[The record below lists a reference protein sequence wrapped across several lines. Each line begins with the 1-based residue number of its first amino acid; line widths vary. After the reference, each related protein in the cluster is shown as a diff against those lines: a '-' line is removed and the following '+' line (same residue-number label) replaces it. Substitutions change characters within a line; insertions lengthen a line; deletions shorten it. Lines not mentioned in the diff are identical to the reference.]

1 MTNHLSPQRVL
12 RPDLRGLLASTGF
25 EGQPV
30 KGTYF
35 FAGERRNDNAGQ
47 YTTHPLDARDEQW
60 NSDVSTRG
68 WVMDRM
74 VSAHVNT
81 VVMSYWSNMPTFSP
95 MDIQST
101 TLSGVLDA
109 VQGRPLVVMPAI
121 ESGYTPG
128 LPSWEFSNDFPSP
141 GGFEFAPGLVRRI
154 GWLVELFSGRMS
166 SWATIYDRDGYPRH
180 AVHLLHVCSDLIDQ
194 DAPVVMICSHTRLTL
209 WRQKWK
215 YNSTSPLD
223 SPSMQSAANATRP
236 ILARPAPRWSE
247 RPLYLPYKVMRPRC
261 SAAW

>member
-35 FAGERRNDNAGQ
+35 FAGERRNDNAWK

-109 VQGRPLVVMPAI
+109 VQERPLVVMPAI

-180 AVHLLHVCSDLIDQ
+180 ARTVNDQ
-194 DAPVVMICSHTRLTL
+194 AEFGQAQPC
-209 WRQKWK
+209 
-215 YNSTSPLD
+215 YSTD
-223 SPSMQSAANATRP
+223 QSARRNAKREVVTP
-236 ILARPAPRWSE
+236 STYAVECGS
-247 RPLYLPYKVMRPRC
+247 RPLRSVSVRQPIDPVGPG
-261 SAAW
+261 